1 MHCVQAIERYRS
13 RIVEQAMEDMY
24 DNLQNAEGTSLEAP
38 ETKYRSAVYQKAPV
52 LAKFSLKIRKPCT
65 VFPSLESD
73 ESCECQVLD
82 KKKFFFFFKWVWGGS
97 SLDHN
102 KQWYGLEYL

>member
-38 ETKYRSAVYQKAPV
+38 ETKYRSAVYQKAPI

-82 KKKFFFFFKWVWGGS
+82 
-97 SLDHN
+97 
-102 KQWYGLEYL
+102 